1 MRRISIMLSA
11 IGIPMA
17 TIIRLAQLKLNVKKC
32 NSFESKLSFEVL
44 QLIKK
49 YGNII
54 RIRSR
59 SITLLEFFID
69 ELRDIYGAEKQL
81 AQVLPKLRTAAT
93 SPDLA
98 MAFEDH
104 LNVTQNHISR
114 LEQIFQLLERKAEAK
129 KCEGMDGLIKEGE
142 AVIHD
147 TEKGSATRDVGLIMS
162 AQKVEHYEIA
172 AYGTLRQ
179 VAKTIDKG
187 EISRLLEQTLQE
199 EKETDM
205 LLSNLAE
212 TLINQDASTEIR

>member
-1 MRRISIMLSA
+1 METSSGL
-11 IGIPMA
+11 GQD
-17 TIIRLAQLKLNVKKC
+17 QLP
-32 NSFESKLSFEVL
+32 
-44 QLIKK
+44 
-49 YGNII
+49 
-54 RIRSR
+54 
-59 SITLLEFFID
+59 LLEFFID

-104 LNVTQNHISR
+104 LKVTQNHISR

-187 EISRLLEQTLQE
+187 EISRLLEQTLRE